1 MRYNDIISGIFL
13 KRPNRFI
20 AHVMIDGREEIAHVK
35 NTGRCRELLIPGV
48 MVYLQQHNN
57 PKRKTRFSVI
67 AVQKGELLVNMD
79 SQAPNKVMLEALSQ
93 GLSLPGLMKPYTN
106 IKPESVYGNSR
117 FDFYVEAGQQEAYL
131 EIKGVTLEDGGVAK
145 FPDAPTD
152 RGVKHV
158 RGLIEAANAG
168 FLAYII
174 FVVQMKGISYMTPND
189 VTHEAFGEALREAHK
204 AGVTILAYNCL
215 VTPDTLQIDNV
226 VPVIL

>member
-145 FPDAPTD
+145 FPDAPTE

-204 AGVTILAYNCL
+204 AGVTILAYDCL
-215 VTPDTLQIDNV
+215 VTPDTLQIDKA

>member
-145 FPDAPTD
+145 FPDAPTE

-215 VTPDTLQIDNV
+215 VTPDTLQIDKV

>member
-145 FPDAPTD
+145 FPDAPTE

-189 VTHEAFGEALREAHK
+189 VTHEAFGEALREPHK
-204 AGVTILAYNCL
+204 AGVTILAYDCL
-215 VTPDTLQIDNV
+215 VTPDTLQIDKA

>member
-145 FPDAPTD
+145 FPDAPTE

-215 VTPDTLQIDNV
+215 VTPDTLQIDKA

>member
-145 FPDAPTD
+145 FPDAPTE

-204 AGVTILAYNCL
+204 AGVTILAYDCL
-215 VTPDTLQIDNV
+215 VTPDTLQIDKV